1 MNIQYHFVK
10 KKSVFVIINK
20 IILYESL
27 SYYHLTNVMNLSIS
41 HLLLVFVFIE
51 SCRSQS
57 KIVPL
62 YISGGT
68 STDSPID
75 IFHQIFHEQKAE
87 LLSIGHGWTEGP
99 VIIPKDPP
107 NVVNEILYF
116 SDTIQDKIWVYE
128 ESAFEP
134 HHRFT
139 VAIEK
144 SGSCESVRSDCDQV
158 AEPGSNGL
166 AFDPINYNLLI
177 CQHGSRSVIKLPL
190 DPANGRPLASGL
202 EVSHMSN
209 FYFFDRLFIV
219 ARCQMDYY

>member
-1 MNIQYHFVK
+1 
-10 KKSVFVIINK
+10 
-20 IILYESL
+20 
-27 SYYHLTNVMNLSIS
+27 MNLSIT
-41 HLLLVFVFIE
+41 HLLLIFVFIE
-51 SCRSQS
+51 NCKNQS

-190 DPANGRPLASGL
+190 DPSNGRPLASGL
-202 EVSHMSN
+202 EVSQLRSFHFFISAFNQRTNTLILIYVSFSN
-209 FYFFDRLFIV
+209 IWL
-219 ARCQMDYY
+219 